1 MIATCLYLKEAQA
14 RSLAEQIDFIPA
26 TENGLYFVL
35 SLRQEAVY
43 CRSYEDYSVAKSQMF
58 TPSESP
64 LGSFILRVPN
74 EEENINL
81 KARLDLE
88 GEGRGELTA
97 LIAFVPERQGQRT
110 GDVFALVFFIDNER
124 IVCYEDGRWS

>member
-74 EEENINL
+74 EEENINM

-88 GEGRGELTA
+88 GEGRGELAA